1 VSTNLPLW
9 GLKKEK
15 RLLVIAL
22 PLWDLNGDV
31 SSFVGVNFGLNACV
45 SFACLNSLSLS
56 NPRTC
61 FSPIYNLVVF
71 QLIYVVAGGS

>member
-9 GLKKEK
+9 GSEEEK

-22 PLWDLNGDV
+22 PLWDPQRRRT
-31 SSFVGVNFGLNACV
+31 SFVGVNFGLNLV
-45 SFACLNSLSLS
+45 SPFACLNSLFQT

-61 FSPIYNLVVF
+61 FSPIYQLVAI
-71 QLIYVVAGGS
+71 QLISVIAGGS

>member
-1 VSTNLPLW
+1 
-9 GLKKEK
+9 
-15 RLLVIAL
+15 
-22 PLWDLNGDV
+22 
-31 SSFVGVNFGLNACV
+31 VNFGLNPCV

-71 QLIYVVAGGS
+71 QLISLVVGAS